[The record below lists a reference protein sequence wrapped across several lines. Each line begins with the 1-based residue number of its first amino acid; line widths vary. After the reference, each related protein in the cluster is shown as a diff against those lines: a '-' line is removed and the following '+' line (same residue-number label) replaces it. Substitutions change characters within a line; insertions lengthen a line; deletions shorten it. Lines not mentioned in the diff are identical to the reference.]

1 MLRLFHSIFGAE
13 KGPEHY
19 PETLVREAIE
29 RAVDGTDPWLRGLSG
44 YSRKLRPAVLHA
56 IDHVVTLVDGMEDAL
71 ELSRQR
77 YDDDPQLRLFFISA
91 EQIDKLLATDPVLT
105 AFHGEA
111 GHSAQSVWA
120 LLTMECEQ
128 RQVFGFEQQG
138 EMIVR
143 DVAQITV
150 SMSGHRL
157 IDPTAE
163 QNETRRLLKRRAF
176 DHLLTLA
183 LARIAAIQEVR
194 EDLVQ
199 HRTLLQS
206 KLNYLQR
213 GDWGFG
219 GHGSDVPA
227 PVAEL
232 QQKLDAI
239 EIQLAEVGGDDRYL
253 ELNLAILIDVLANA
267 EHQLWVEPLPLIVDR
282 MGIRRNQA
290 SAEAPELVLTE
301 LHNKAG
307 RRMVARLAMLPASAA
322 GHARQ

>member
-13 KGPEHY
+13 KAAGDY
-19 PETLVREAIE
+19 PESLVREAIE
-29 RAVDGTDPWLRGLSG
+29 RAVDATDPWLRGLSG
-44 YSRKLRPAVLHA
+44 YRRKLRPAVLHA
-56 IDHVVTLVDGMEDAL
+56 IEHVVSLVDGMEEPLA
-71 ELSRQR
+71 LSRNN

-91 EQIDKLLATDPVLT
+91 EQIDSLLTSDPVLT
-105 AFHGEA
+105 AFRCAADSGGQPA
-111 GHSAQSVWA
+111 WA

-128 RQVFGFEQQG
+128 RQSFGFAQQG
-138 EMIVR
+138 DIILR

-150 SMSGHRL
+150 SMTAHRL
-157 IDPTAE
+157 LDPATDLA
-163 QNETRRLLKRRAF
+163 ETRRLLKRRAF

-183 LARIAAIQEVR
+183 LTRIAAVQDVR
-194 EDLVQ
+194 EDLVH
-199 HRTLLQS
+199 HRTMLQS

-219 GHGSDVPA
+219 GGVCDVPA

-232 QQKLDAI
+232 QKKLDEI
-239 EIQLAEVGGDDRYL
+239 EIRLAEVGGDDSYL

-267 EHQLWVEPLPLIVDR
+267 KHQLWVEPLPLIVDR

-290 SAEAPELVLTE
+290 SADAPELVLKE

-307 RRMVARLAMLPASAA
+307 RRLVARLVQVPPASS
-322 GHARQ
+322 